1 MTVHFYDDAHE
12 AFFRERLDR
21 AAASGRTP
29 DSYFRSFLYLC
40 GLCPD
45 TRSHFQ
51 RLFDWREWCICPEAL
66 ADGWQ
71 TGTSKKITR
80 LAFNLWNGYGQEQP
94 EDERVSAAFLPDE
107 VFCCEFQPY
116 FFEAVRLRF
125 PEYAGTGFASSR
137 TGSG

>member
-12 AFFRERLDR
+12 AFFREKLER

-29 DSYFRSFLYLC
+29 DNYFRSFLYLC

-45 TRSHFQ
+45 TRSHFP

-71 TGTSKKITR
+71 TGTSKRITR
-80 LAFNLWNGYGQEQP
+80 LAFNLWNGYGP
-94 EDERVSAAFLPDE
+94 VSYTHLTLPTI
-107 VFCCEFQPY
+107 
-116 FFEAVRLRF
+116 A
-125 PEYAGTGFASSR
+125 
-137 TGSG
+137 